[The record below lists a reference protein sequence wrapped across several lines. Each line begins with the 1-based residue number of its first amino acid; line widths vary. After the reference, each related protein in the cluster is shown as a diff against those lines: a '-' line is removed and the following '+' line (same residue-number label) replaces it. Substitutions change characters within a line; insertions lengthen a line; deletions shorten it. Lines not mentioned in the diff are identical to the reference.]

1 MGLVARLLEENG
13 ICTVILGS
21 AKDIVEYCGVPRFL
35 FTDFPL
41 GNPCGK
47 PYDPTSQREIVSGAL
62 DLLQAATAARTTVQT
77 PFIWDDTSDWK
88 DNFMKIDA
96 SNIEQL
102 RELGNQRRRAQAAAK
117 SERVAS
123 NP

>member
-1 MGLVARLLEENG
+1 MLEENG

-47 PYDPTSQREIVSGAL
+47 PYDPITQEEIIDMAI
-62 DLLQAATAARTTVQT
+62 DLLRSATTSRTTAQT
-77 PFIWDDTSDWK
+77 PFVWENTPDWK
-88 DNFMKIDA
+88 ENYMKVDA
-96 SNIEQL
+96 SNIERL
-102 RELGNQRRRAQAAAK
+102 RELGKQRITAQAAAK
-117 SERVAS
+117 KQREAS
-123 NP
+123 NS